1 MRQDHAIP
9 GIQPHRLTTVH
20 GDPASTLDDR
30 VTLQPDMA
38 LELDG
43 PIARRVESGR
53 NAIVRLKQS
62 DNSGQCIHDDP
73 DDGYKNADLQA

>member
-1 MRQDHAIP
+1 
-9 GIQPHRLTTVH
+9 
-20 GDPASTLDDR
+20 
-30 VTLQPDMA
+30 MA

-43 PIARRVESGR
+43 PIARRVKSGR
-53 NAIVRLKQS
+53 DAIVRLKQS